1 MKLRTTLHARRAGGT
16 AMLVLGLAVWV
27 AAQERGATSAR
38 VVAVGDVHG
47 AYPEFVAILQRVGLI
62 DSGRQWI
69 GGASVLV
76 QTGDVPDHGPQTR
89 AVLDLLMELERQAQ
103 KQSGRV
109 IPLLGNHEVMNM
121 IGDVRYVSVED
132 YQTFANDQS
141 EKVRAQA
148 YQERMKFLQERGQ
161 RRGDD
166 EVARQQWMAE
176 HPLGFFELRDAYG
189 PQGQYGRWL
198 RQHDAI
204 GQVGDVLFMHGGLN
218 PKLHFS
224 NIEELNNRI
233 RSDLSSFDSLWQSL
247 AERKI
252 IWRYMT
258 LSEASRR
265 LQEEMQSGSHNSEAV
280 ENMLRLL
287 DPSTGL
293 LVSPDSPFW
302 YRGYD
307 LEAEEKLRHD
317 LDKMLSRLKV
327 HYIVAAHTVRPKF
340 DITSHFDRHVFLI
353 DTGMLKPFFGGRASA
368 LEIENGRF
376 TAYYAD
382 AEKQVLLAPE
392 AAALPAAGS
401 GAGER
406 QP

>member
-1 MKLRTTLHARRAGGT
+1 
-16 AMLVLGLAVWV
+16 MLVLGLAVWV

-69 GGASVLV
+69 GGSSVLV
-76 QTGDVPDHGPQTR
+76 QTGDVPGHGPQTR
-89 AVLDLLMELERQAQ
+89 AVLDLLMDLERQAQ

-121 IGDVRYVSVED
+121 IGEVRYVSAED

-148 YQERMKFLQERGQ
+148 YQDYMKFLEARGQ
-161 RRGDD
+161 RLRPDD
-166 EVARQQWMAE
+166 EVARQQWMVE

-189 PQGQYGRWL
+189 SQGQYGRWL

-218 PKLHFS
+218 PKLHFR

-252 IWRYMT
+252 IWPYMT

-265 LQEEMQSGSHNSEAV
+265 LQEEKQSGPRDFEAV
-280 ENMLRLL
+280 EKMLRLL
-287 DPSTGL
+287 DSGTGL

-302 YRGYD
+302 YRGYT
-307 LEAEEKLRHD
+307 LEPEEKLWPD

-327 HYIVAAHTVRPKF
+327 HYIVVAHTVRPKF
-340 DITSHFDRHVFLI
+340 DITSHFDKHVFLI

-368 LEIENGRF
+368 LEIEDGRF

-392 AAALPAAGS
+392 AAALPAAS
-401 GAGER
+401 PGAGDR